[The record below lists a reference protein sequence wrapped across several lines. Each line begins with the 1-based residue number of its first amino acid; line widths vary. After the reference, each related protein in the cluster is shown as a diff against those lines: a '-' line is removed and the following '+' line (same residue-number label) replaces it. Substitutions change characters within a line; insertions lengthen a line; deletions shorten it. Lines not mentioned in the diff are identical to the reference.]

1 MSQKNTILIFI
12 ITCITLLY
20 TDTKAQEKFHISPQ
34 ISNLQIQDICQD
46 SLGYIWIATARGVNR
61 YNGYEFAQLFRNT
74 SEPNATIQ
82 SNRINHLHLDRHN
95 NLWIA
100 TSRGISRYDMIKDKI
115 IPYNIK
121 NNDEYYASEIVADKK
136 GNIWIATY
144 NKGLYRYDPTTDS
157 LQLFPI
163 TFRGQ
168 TPPSYIRTI
177 YIDNQNNLWIGYSVS
192 AMLGKYNL
200 DDQTSELI
208 PLPNHTTI
216 NCLTKFG
223 ESQLWIGT
231 DQGILAYNVK
241 ERQFVPIPTSLK
253 KQSDISSSKINS
265 ITLIDN
271 DNYIITSTR
280 SAYKYCITTREVTP
294 LSIGTKENSNKNND
308 ITCAMKDNQGN
319 IWLGTV
325 GQGFYKIKT
334 SENIFNNL
342 RELDGKPVISNC
354 NDTLFDRI
362 WIGTK
367 YDGLYLYSP
376 KNGKVWPVTS
386 PSLSTM
392 KYQAP
397 MIRALFCDSYGRIW
411 IGAGRN
417 LIIGKLTPSGFTETS
432 VLKDLSAIA
441 AITEDKQG
449 NIWVGSYSGLY
460 FFGNRSVSS
469 PRTVID
475 NAPVKIVE
483 PLDDHRIAYVIYGTN
498 IFVTDAEEFEQKS
511 LPLKDTLER
520 TITLNA
526 CSDLFLAQ
534 DSILWIANYNRGV
547 MRYNP
552 KSQVITTY
560 TQKKGLPSNDIL
572 AITEDKN
579 GRIWLA
585 TSNGLTR
592 LDPKTERLRNFSE
605 ADGLSN
611 TQFFEQAILT
621 DPDGKIYLGG
631 NSGID
636 CFDPTNIKQNGY
648 QPLVVLEDLKIQNQS
663 IQPKE
668 KDSPLNQNIAYAKRI
683 VLKHKQNSFS
693 IDYTGIDYIYTDKLR
708 YAYKLEGFDKEWI
721 ETDGNKRAYFTNL
734 PAGEYRFKVKAQ
746 NGDGEWSP
754 EIGIDITVKAS
765 PWLTGWAYLI
775 YITIIIGGI
784 ILSTKIY
791 FRRKYT
797 KKAQELAE
805 QQRKHE
811 QEINQQKIDFYG
823 NISHEL
829 RTPLTL
835 INGNIELLAQNART
849 GIHDMKLISILSY
862 NSGRLLKLVNQLLD
876 FSQMESGTTPLRV
889 SKLDFNP
896 ILQNV
901 INSFRFGI
909 QAKEINYE
917 IDKSTN
923 LPMIYTDDDLLEKI
937 ITNLLS
943 NAVKYTPRKGWIRI
957 CTSFTTTHNGNTPE
971 AETITVTITN
981 TCDKIEADELNRLF
995 DRFTRLTGSDDIQ
1008 GSGIGLHYTK
1018 TLITRLHGEINA
1030 VWNETEGLAMTF
1042 TIPVNKDAFPPDE
1055 IVEANATAM
1064 DENEPVEQDSEPAE
1078 STPKT
1083 SDEMDAAT
1091 ATQSAVKLRTLLI
1104 IEDDPQIHTLLHEI
1118 LHHEYNVLH
1127 AYDGAEGLQMIR
1139 SQMPE
1144 IVISDIR
1151 MPEMDGIALCKTVK
1165 NDPQL
1170 CHVIL
1175 ILLTAKNRI
1184 EERIEGYNCGADAYI
1199 NKPFRADHLISI
1211 IHNQQA
1217 NRDRMKAFFHSQNP
1231 VQEHED
1237 DDNDNRIPDSLSEI
1251 DRRFLEKL
1259 HQFIDKSIE
1268 NPDININVIAVELGF
1283 SRTSFYRKMKG
1294 LTGLAPNDYV
1304 RNFKMKK
1311 AAKLILEGNLSIAEI
1326 SDQTGFGTQSHF
1338 STAFKKYFGVSP
1350 KDYKEK
1356 WKTDQQNNRMK

>member
-1 MSQKNTILIFI
+1 MRHKFPILILFVCYI
-12 ITCITLLY
+12 ISFHITAN
-20 TDTKAQEKFHISPQ
+20 AQEKFHISSQ
-34 ISNLQIQDICQD
+34 ISNLHIRDICQD
-46 SLGYIWIATARGVNR
+46 SLGYIWIATARGINR
-61 YNGYEFAQLFRNT
+61 YNGYEYAQLFRD
-74 SEPNATIQ
+74 ATNPDASIQ
-82 SNRINHLHLDRHN
+82 SNRINRLYLDHNN

-100 TSRGISRYDMIKDKI
+100 TSRGVSRYDMTRDRIT
-115 IPYNIK
+115 PYYIEK
-121 NNDEYYASEIVADKK
+121 NEDYYATD
-136 GNIWIATY
+136 IATDKQGDVWISTY
-144 NKGLYRYDPTTDS
+144 NDGLYKFNPSTDT
-157 LQLFPI
+157 LQPFVI
-163 TFRGQ
+163 SYRNKAT
-168 TPPSYIRTI
+168 PSYTRTI
-177 YIDNQNNLWIGYSVS
+177 YVDNQNNLWIGYSVGS
-192 AMLGKYNL
+192 TLGKYNI

-208 PLPNHTTI
+208 ALPEHTTI
-216 NCLTKFG
+216 NCMTQFG
-223 ESQLWIGT
+223 ASQLWIGT
-231 DQGILAYNVK
+231 DQGIIAYNIK
-241 ERQFVPIPTSLK
+241 TRQFTPIPASLEE
-253 KQSDISSSKINS
+253 QTDISTSRINS

-280 SAYKYCITTREVTP
+280 RAYKYCITTREVTP
-294 LSIGTKENSNKNND
+294 LTIGTQESDKNND
-308 ITCAMKDNQGN
+308 ITCALKDNQGN

-325 GQGFYKIKT
+325 EQGFYKIKT
-334 SENIFNNL
+334 SENIFENL
-342 RELDGKPVISNC
+342 HELDGKPVVSNC
-354 NDTLFDRI
+354 KDLLFDRI

-376 KNGKVWPVTS
+376 KSGQVRPVTS
-386 PSLSTM
+386 PHLLTR
-392 KYQAP
+392 KFQTP
-397 MIRALFCDSYGRIW
+397 IIRSLFCDSYGRIW

-417 LIIGKLTPSGFTETS
+417 LIVGRLTPTGFTEIS
-432 VLKDLSAIA
+432 VFKDLSAVT
-441 AITEDKQG
+441 AISQDKQG

-460 FFGNRSVSS
+460 FFDKHSTAT
-469 PRTVID
+469 PRTIVS
-475 NAPVKIVE
+475 NAPVKVIE
-483 PLDDHRIAYVIYGTN
+483 PLDNHRIAYAIYGTD
-498 IFVTDAEEFEQKS
+498 IFVTDAEKFEQEPLSPKDS
-511 LPLKDTLER
+511 LGR

-526 CSDLFLAQ
+526 CTDMYLAQ
-534 DSILWIANYNRGV
+534 DSILWIANYNRGA
-547 MRYNP
+547 MRYDPTDNT
-552 KSQVITTY
+552 ITTY
-560 TQKKGLPSNDIL
+560 TQKNGLPSNDIL
-572 AITEDKN
+572 ALTEDKN

-621 DPDGKIYLGG
+621 DSEGEIYLGG

-636 CFDPTNIKQNGY
+636 RFDPANIKQNEY
-648 QPLVVLEDLKIQNQS
+648 QPFVVLEDLKIQNQS
-663 IQPKE
+663 IVPKE
-668 KDSPLNQNIAYAKRI
+668 KGSPLSQNIAYAKKI
-683 VLKHKQNSFS
+683 VLKHRQNSFS
-693 IDYTGIDYIYTDKLR
+693 IDYTGIDYTYTDKLR

-721 ETDGNKRAYFTNL
+721 ETDGNKRAHFTNL

-754 EIGIDITVKAS
+754 EIGIYITVKAS

-775 YITIIIGGI
+775 YFIVIVGGI
-784 ILSTKIY
+784 ILATKLY
-791 FRRKYT
+791 FRKKYT
-797 KKAQELAE
+797 KKTQELAE

-849 GIHDMKLISILSY
+849 GIHDMKLISVLSY

-876 FSQMESGTTPLRV
+876 FSRMESGSTPLRI
-889 SKLDFNP
+889 SLIDFNP

-901 INSFRFGI
+901 INSFRFCVE
-909 QAKEINYE
+909 AKDIKYE
-917 IDKSTN
+917 AAIDAN

-943 NAVKYTPRKGWIRI
+943 NAVKYTPRRGRIRI
-957 CTSFTTTHNGNTPE
+957 DVKYALLRTEGSPE
-971 AETITVTITN
+971 LETQSMIVNISN
-981 TCDKIEADELNRLF
+981 TCDRIEPHELDRLF
-995 DRFTRLTGSDDIQ
+995 DRFTRLTGHEDIP

-1018 TLITRLHGEINA
+1018 TLITRLHGKIHAAWDEA
-1030 VWNETEGLAMTF
+1030 TGLTMSF
-1042 TIPVNKDAFPPDE
+1042 TIPVGRDSFAKDE
-1055 IVEANATAM
+1055 IVAEIISSEETDTDPNRSELNELIPEVADAETSSTQTAA
-1064 DENEPVEQDSEPAE
+1064 SK
-1078 STPKT
+1078 S
-1083 SDEMDAAT
+1083 
-1091 ATQSAVKLRTLLI
+1091 QSLLI
-1104 IEDDPQIHTLLHEI
+1104 VEDDPQIHTLLHEI

-1170 CHVIL
+1170 CHVIF

-1231 VQEHED
+1231 NTEQND

-1356 WKTDQQNNRMK
+1356 WKTEQQKSRTK

>member
-1 MSQKNTILIFI
+1 MNNKYVLLICTFCLI
-12 ITCITLLY
+12 APLQF
-20 TDTKAQEKFHISPQ
+20 DVKAQERFHISPQ
-34 ISNLQIQDICQD
+34 ISNLQIRDICQD

-61 YNGYEFAQLFRNT
+61 YNGYEYAQLFRNA
-74 SEPNATIQ
+74 SEPHASIQ
-82 SNRINHLHLDRHN
+82 SNRINKLCLDRQS

-100 TSRGISRYDMIKDKI
+100 TSRGVSRFDMAKNQI
-115 IPYNIK
+115 IPYYIEED
-121 NNDEYYASEIVADKK
+121 DEYYAADLDEDKN
-136 GNIWIATY
+136 GNLWIATY
-144 NKGLYRYDPTTDS
+144 NNGIFKFDRKKDCLVR
-157 LQLFPI
+157 FPI
-163 TFRGQ
+163 TFRGED
-168 TPPSYIRTI
+168 TPLYVRTLFV
-177 YIDNQNNLWIGYSVS
+177 DNLNNLWIGYS
-192 AMLGKYNL
+192 AGTALGRYNI

-208 PLPNHTTI
+208 PLPNHTVI
-216 NCLTKFG
+216 NCITKFG
-223 ESQLWIGT
+223 ESQLWVGT
-231 DQGILAYNVK
+231 DQGIIAYNIK
-241 ERQFVPIPTSLK
+241 ERKITPIPTSLK
-253 KQSDISSSKINS
+253 KQKELNSSRINS

-280 SAYKYCITTREVTP
+280 CAYRYCITTGEVTRLP
-294 LSIGTKENSNKNND
+294 IGTKETDKNND
-308 ITCAMKDNQGN
+308 ITCALKDNQGN
-319 IWLGTV
+319 LWLGTV
-325 GQGFYKIKT
+325 EQSFYKIKT
-334 SENIFNNL
+334 SENIFNSLN
-342 RELDGKPVISNC
+342 ELNGKPVISSSE
-354 NDTLFDRI
+354 DAQFDRI

-367 YDGLYLYSP
+367 YDGLFLYS
-376 KNGKVWPVTS
+376 KKSGRTTTYSS
-386 PSLSTM
+386 PHLSTN
-392 KYQAP
+392 KNQLP
-397 MIRALFCDSYGRIW
+397 IIRALYCDSKGRIW

-417 LIIGKLTPSGFTETS
+417 LIVGQLTPTGFTEIS
-432 VLKDLSAIA
+432 VFEELSIIA
-441 AITEDKQG
+441 KIAEDRQG

-460 FFGNRSVSS
+460 FFGNSSVLS
-469 PRTVID
+469 PRTVIE
-475 NAPVKIVE
+475 NASVTAIA
-483 PLDDHRIAYVIYGTN
+483 PLDQNKIAYAIYGTD
-498 IFVTDAEEFEQKS
+498 IFTTDTERFEQKVLSPTDS
-511 LPLKDTLER
+511 LNNKYV
-520 TITLNA
+520 LNA

-534 DSILWIANYNRGV
+534 DSILWISNYNRGV

-552 KSQVITTY
+552 KNNTISTY
-560 TQKKGLPSNDIL
+560 TQKNGLPSNDIL
-572 AITEDKN
+572 SVTEDKN
-579 GRIWLA
+579 GHVWMA
-585 TSNGLTR
+585 TSNGLSR
-592 LDPKTERLRNFSE
+592 LDPKSGRLRNFSE

-621 DPDGKIYLGG
+621 ASDGCIYLGG

-636 CFDPTNIKQNGY
+636 CFDPSDIKQNGY
-648 QPLVVLEDLKIQNQS
+648 QPSVVLEDLKIQNRS
-663 IQPKE
+663 ITPKE
-668 KDSPLNQNIAYAKRI
+668 KDSPLDRNIAYAHKI
-683 VLKHKQNSFS
+683 ILKHKENSFS
-693 IDYTGIDYIYTDKLR
+693 IDYTGIDYTYTDKLR

-721 ETDGNKRAYFTNL
+721 ETDGNKRAHFTNL
-734 PAGEYRFKVKAQ
+734 PAGDFRFRVKAQ

-754 EIGIDITVKAS
+754 EVGIDSTVKAS
-765 PWLTGWAYLI
+765 PWLTGWAYLLYFAAI
-775 YITIIIGGI
+775 VSGI

-791 FRRKYT
+791 FRKKYN
-797 KKAQELAE
+797 KKTQELAE

-876 FSQMESGTTPLRV
+876 FSRMESGSTPLRV

-901 INSFRFGI
+901 INSFRFSV
-909 QAKEINYE
+909 QAKEIEYE
-917 IDKSTN
+917 INFDQN
-923 LPMIYTDDDLLEKI
+923 FPMIYTDDDLLEKI

-943 NAVKYTPRKGWIRI
+943 NAVKYTPRRGRI
-957 CTSFTTTHNGNTPE
+957 HVDVRHTVSRTAASGPE
-971 AETITVTITN
+971 TETMTVSITN
-981 TCDKIEADELNRLF
+981 TCEKIEPDELKRLF
-995 DRFTRLTGSDDIQ
+995 DRFTRLTGHEEIP

-1018 TLITRLHGEINA
+1018 TLISRLHGEIHA
-1030 VWNETEGLAMTF
+1030 AWNDTEGLTMTF
-1042 TIPVNKDAFPPDE
+1042 TIPVGKEDFSSDE
-1055 IVEANATAM
+1055 IVEIAPS
-1064 DENEPVEQDSEPAE
+1064 DESEPIDLIAE
-1078 STPKT
+1078 KEPIT
-1083 SDEMDAAT
+1083 SAEERDLSAT
-1091 ATQSAVKLRTLLI
+1091 LQPIKQRTLLI
-1104 IEDDPQIHTLLHEI
+1104 VEDDPQIHTLLHEI

-1231 VQEHED
+1231 ASGQNN

-1356 WKTDQQNNRMK
+1356 WKTEQQMNRTK

>member
-1 MSQKNTILIFI
+1 MRRKNTTLIFI
-12 ITCITLLY
+12 ISLMSLLQINI
-20 TDTKAQEKFHISPQ
+20 KAQEKFHISPQ
-34 ISNLQIQDICQD
+34 ISNLQIRDICQD
-46 SLGYIWIATARGVNR
+46 SLGYIWFATARGVNR
-61 YNGYEFAQLFRNT
+61 YNGYEYVQLFRNA
-74 SEPNATIQ
+74 SNPQASIQ
-82 SNRINHLHLDRHN
+82 SNRINRLHLDRQN
-95 NLWIA
+95 NLWIS
-100 TSRGISRYDMIKDKI
+100 TSRGLSRYDMTKDRI
-115 IPYNIK
+115 IPYNIDK
-121 NNDEYYASEIVADKK
+121 DDEYYADDISEDKQ

-144 NKGLYRYDPTTDS
+144 NNGILKYDRKKDH
-157 LQLFPI
+157 LDRFPI
-163 TFRGQ
+163 TYRGEE
-168 TPPSYIRTI
+168 TPLYVRTLF
-177 YIDNQNNLWIGYSVS
+177 IDKQNNLWIGYSAGS
-192 AMLGKYNL
+192 ALGRYNI

-208 PLPNHTTI
+208 SFPNQTAI
-216 NCLTKFG
+216 NCITNFG

-231 DQGILAYNVK
+231 DQGIIAYSIK
-241 ERQFVPIPTSLK
+241 ERKITTLPTSLK
-253 KQSDISSSKINS
+253 KQRELNYSRVNS
-265 ITLIDN
+265 IKLIDN

-280 SAYKYCITTREVTP
+280 RAYKYCITTGEVTT
-294 LSIGTKENSNKNND
+294 LTIGANENDKNND
-308 ITCAMKDNQGN
+308 ITCALKDNQGN
-319 IWLGTV
+319 LWLGTV
-325 GQGFYKIKT
+325 EQSFYKIKK

-342 RELDGKPVISNC
+342 NELNGKPVLSNC
-354 NDTLFDRI
+354 EDTQFDRI

-367 YDGLYLYSP
+367 YDGLFLHS
-376 KNGKVWPVTS
+376 KKSGKTIAYTS
-386 PSLSTM
+386 PHLSSY
-392 KYQAP
+392 KNQSP
-397 MIRALFCDSYGRIW
+397 IIRALFCDSRGRIW
-411 IGAGRN
+411 IGAGSS
-417 LIIGKLTPSGFTETS
+417 LIIGQLTPTGFTEITVSDELS
-432 VLKDLSAIA
+432 VIA
-441 AITEDKQG
+441 KIAEDRQG

-460 FFGNRSVSS
+460 CFKNNTTTSPHKVIENASV
-469 PRTVID
+469 TAI
-475 NAPVKIVE
+475 A
-483 PLDDHRIAYVIYGTN
+483 PLDQNEIAYAIYGTDVY
-498 IFVTDAEEFEQKS
+498 ITDADSFRQK
-511 LPLKDTLER
+511 
-520 TITLNA
+520 TLNPQDSLDNEYVLNS
-526 CSDLFLAQ
+526 CSDLYLAQ
-534 DSILWIANYNRGV
+534 DTILWISNYNRGV

-552 KSQVITTY
+552 KDSTISTY
-560 TQKKGLPSNDIL
+560 TQRKGLPSNDVL
-572 AITEDKN
+572 SITEDKN
-579 GRIWLA
+579 GHIWLA

-592 LDPKTERLRNFSE
+592 LDPKTGRLRNFSE

-621 DPDGKIYLGG
+621 SSEGNIYLGG
-631 NSGID
+631 NSGVD
-636 CFDPTNIKQNGY
+636 RFDPSDIKQNGY
-648 QPLVVLEDLKIQNQS
+648 QPSVVLEDLKIQNRS
-663 IQPKE
+663 ISPDE
-668 KDSPLNQNIAYAKRI
+668 KNSPLDRNIAYAHKI
-683 VLKHKQNSFS
+683 ILKHKENSFS
-693 IDYTGIDYIYTDKLR
+693 IDYTGIDYTYTDKLR
-708 YAYKLEGFDKEWI
+708 YAYKLEGFDQEWI
-721 ETDGNKRAYFTNL
+721 ETDGNKRAHFTNL
-734 PAGEYRFKVKAQ
+734 PAGNYRFKVKAQ

-754 EIGIDITVKAS
+754 EVGIDITVKAS
-765 PWLTGWAYLI
+765 PWLTGWAYLF
-775 YITIIIGGI
+775 YFAAIISGI
-784 ILSTKIY
+784 ILATKIY
-791 FRRKYT
+791 FRKKYN
-797 KKAQELAE
+797 KKAKELAE

-811 QEINQQKIDFYG
+811 QEINRQKIEFYG

-876 FSQMESGTTPLRV
+876 FSRMESGSTPLRV
-889 SKLDFNP
+889 LYLDFYP

-901 INSFRFGI
+901 INSFRFSV
-909 QAKEINYE
+909 QAKEIEYK
-917 IDKSTN
+917 IDIDPN
-923 LPMIYTDDDLLEKI
+923 FPMIYTDDDLLEKI

-943 NAVKYTPRKGWIRI
+943 NAVKYTPRRGRIRVDVSHSASQN
-957 CTSFTTTHNGNTPE
+957 TSSPGSATM
-971 AETITVTITN
+971 TISITN
-981 TCDKIEADELNRLF
+981 TCEKIEPDELERLF
-995 DRFTRLTGSDDIQ
+995 DRFTRLTGNDDIP

-1018 TLITRLHGEINA
+1018 TLISRLHGDIHA
-1030 VWNETEGLAMTF
+1030 AWTESDGLTMRL
-1042 TIPVNKDAFPPDE
+1042 TIPVGKEAFSADE
-1055 IVEANATAM
+1055 IAETPSADERESVES
-1064 DENEPVEQDSEPAE
+1064 DIESIESSSKESEENDTSAE
-1078 STPKT
+1078 SQPITK
-1083 SDEMDAAT
+1083 
-1091 ATQSAVKLRTLLI
+1091 QRTLLI
-1104 IEDDPQIHTLLHEI
+1104 VEDDPQIHTLLHEI

-1151 MPEMDGIALCKTVK
+1151 MPEMDGIALCKTIK

-1231 VQEHED
+1231 TSEQNDE
-1237 DDNDNRIPDSLSEI
+1237 DNDNRIPDSLSEI

-1356 WKTDQQNNRMK
+1356 WKAEQQQKNRAK